1 LTGSLAPFNPVVG
14 IVSSTINQTRLN
26 NGGVSLAIEMPDMAS
41 LSYYQKLNDKFDFLA
56 DVSWTGWSSIQEIR
70 INRSNGTTL
79 TVLPEN
85 FKDTWRFSVGTNYY
99 YDDKTVLRLG
109 VAYDQSPVNNIDR
122 GARLPDNDRT
132 WLSVGARYKYSSA
145 LNFDFG
151 AAYIFVKDGS
161 INNSGNPPSIAA
173 NGLINGDYKNNV
185 IVVSG
190 QANYRWK

>member
-1 LTGSLAPFNPVVG
+1 
-14 IVSSTINQTRLN
+14 
-26 NGGVSLAIEMPDMAS
+26 
-41 LSYYQKLNDKFDFLA
+41 
-56 DVSWTGWSSIQEIR
+56 
-70 INRSNGTTL
+70 
-79 TVLPEN
+79 
-85 FKDTWRFSVGTNYY
+85 
-99 YDDKTVLRLG
+99 